1 MRKIRAGGSP
11 GRSFLILA
19 GPDAAVCTTATLE
32 HGLSHGTQGSVRLR
46 APRSGAQTVVTQRVW
61 GGVGKALL
69 RHRGNKTLHRRLGES
84 APRQDGDDGSTPTI
98 HGGRTGLPTN
108 QPEEL
113 SVVEPAG
120 KEVSGI
126 EKNRDVRKLQFET
139 PTHNPT
145 QAYPAVLYQDRQPPS
160 ESSPSYAYTRSGRH
174 WIRLYGSLNPCA
186 VKYDGCTKL
195 QQAVAP

>member
-69 RHRGNKTLHRRLGES
+69 RHRQ
-84 APRQDGDDGSTPTI
+84 RQQ
-98 HGGRTGLPTN
+98 N
-108 QPEEL
+108 
-113 SVVEPAG
+113 
-120 KEVSGI
+120 
-126 EKNRDVRKLQFET
+126 
-139 PTHNPT
+139 
-145 QAYPAVLYQDRQPPS
+145 
-160 ESSPSYAYTRSGRH
+160 
-174 WIRLYGSLNPCA
+174 
-186 VKYDGCTKL
+186 
-195 QQAVAP
+195 VAPPTGRMCASSRRTHWDHFRCLHG